1 MIPLMKEIQEDRRHD
16 YMRIGTDWFLSKLTF
31 DLGYSERLLRQSMT
45 LRLDST
51 SLGAEESD

>member
-1 MIPLMKEIQEDRRHD
+1 
-16 YMRIGTDWFLSKLTF
+16 MRIGTDWFLSKLTF